1 MQKKESREKLGRLKV
16 DAGISSEP
24 NCSRTSITVIVSDL
38 LAAIP
43 AETWF
48 YFQFYNWKSENDIRC
63 DDEDLEFNKRKV
75 RKMKKKTEKK
85 SKK

>member
-43 AETWF
+43 AET
-48 YFQFYNWKSENDIRC
+48 
-63 DDEDLEFNKRKV
+63 
-75 RKMKKKTEKK
+75 
-85 SKK
+85 